1 MDRILQQVHIQSST
15 LRHTL
20 LPAALSWLR
29 RRGVQMSQAIIF
41 KLFRERKV
49 LLPVEFCTRRLGEIG
64 AIL

>member
-1 MDRILQQVHIQSST
+1 MDRILQQVVIESSI

-29 RRGVQMSQAIIF
+29 RRGRQMSQAIIF
-41 KLFRERKV
+41 KLFREHKV
-49 LLPVEFCTRRLGEIG
+49 LLLVQFCTRPVGDIG